1 MDLWTENDGFSPY
14 TSFTRD
20 QWARLRGETPLT
32 LSEDDLVRLRG
43 VAEAVSMKEVE
54 EVYLPLSRLLNLHIA
69 AVQDLH
75 GVTSR
80 FLGTLAQKVPYIIAI
95 AGSVSVGKSTTAR
108 VLANL
113 LSRWPNHPRVAL
125 VTTDGF
131 LFPNHVLRQKQLMER
146 KGFPESYDRAHLIR
160 FVADVKSGRFPLRVP
175 VYSHL
180 TYDILPE
187 EKTIEDCDIVLLEG
201 LNVLQTGTAHS
212 LFVSDF
218 IDFSIYV
225 DASEANLENWFLERF
240 RKLRETAFRD
250 PTSYFHSYG
259 EMPEEE
265 MISLARG
272 IWERINLANLRA
284 NIAPTREKATL
295 ILEKRENHVVERVYL
310 RKL

>member
-1 MDLWTENDGFSPY
+1 
-14 TSFTRD
+14 
-20 QWARLRGETPLT
+20 LT
-32 LSEDDLVRLRG
+32 LSEDDLVKLRG
-43 VAEAVSMKEVE
+43 VAEAVSMREVE

-80 FLGTLAQKVPYIIAI
+80 FLGTLARKVPYIIAI

-131 LFPNHVLRQKQLMER
+131 LFPNAILREKQLMER
-146 KGFPESYDRAHLIR
+146 KGFPESYDRARLIR

-175 VYSHL
+175 VYSHM

-187 EKTIEDCDIVLLEG
+187 EKTIDDCDIVILEG

-225 DASEANLENWFLERF
+225 DASEEHLEAWFLERF
-240 RKLRETAFRD
+240 RRLRETAFRD
-250 PTSYFHSYG
+250 PESYFRSYG

-265 MISLARG
+265 MILLAKG

-295 ILEKRENHVVERVYL
+295 ILEKGANHVVQRVYL

>member
-14 TSFTRD
+14 TSFSRD

-32 LSEDDLVRLRG
+32 LSENDLAKLRG
-43 VAEAVSMKEVE
+43 VDEAVSMQEVE

-75 GVTSR
+75 LVTSR
-80 FLGTLAQKVPYIIAI
+80 FLGTLECKVPYIIAI

-108 VLANL
+108 ILANL
-113 LSRWPNHPRVAL
+113 LSRWPNHPRVSL

-131 LFPNHVLRQKQLMER
+131 LFPNRILREKELMER
-146 KGFPESYDRAHLIR
+146 KGFPESYDRGRLIR

-180 TYDILPE
+180 TYDVLLE
-187 EKTIEDCDIVLLEG
+187 EQSIQDCDIVLLEG
-201 LNVLQTGTAHS
+201 LNVLQTGTAQS

-225 DASEANLENWFLERF
+225 DAAEEHLETWFLDRF

-250 PTSYFHSYG
+250 PSSYFHSYA
-259 EMPEEE
+259 EVPEKEAVA
-265 MISLARG
+265 LAKG

-284 NIAPTREKATL
+284 NIAPTREKSTL
-295 ILEKRENHVVERVYL
+295 ILEKRLDHVVERIYL

>member
-14 TSFTRD
+14 TSFERV

-32 LSEDDLVRLRG
+32 LSEDDLVKLRG
-43 VAEAVSMKEVE
+43 VAEAVSMREVE

-80 FLGTLAQKVPYIIAI
+80 FLGTLARKVPYIIAI

-131 LFPNHVLRQKQLMER
+131 LFPNAILREKQLMER

-175 VYSHL
+175 VYSHM

-187 EKTIEDCDIVLLEG
+187 EKTIDDCDIVLLEG

-225 DASEANLENWFLERF
+225 DASEEHLEAWFLERF
-240 RKLRETAFRD
+240 RRLRETAFRD
-250 PTSYFHSYG
+250 PTSYFRSYG

-265 MISLARG
+265 MISLAKG

-295 ILEKRENHVVERVYL
+295 ILEKGANHVVQRVYL